1 MAGVKGGKNI
11 PPVRSVR
18 QRHFDNPF
26 PDYSGQPLSDASEY
40 IEQALSLMQDIYSY
54 YSVFPNRPR
63 KDLYVGG
70 AGVAYGCVRLSDRL
84 PRQSA
89 DKELVLDLAVRI
101 TDALLQELQ
110 SVPQKTP
117 GIISG
122 DYGVY
127 VAAAIVF
134 AKAGRTEDAENA
146 LKEFVGSTSGVERM
160 TSQGSSADEFTSGKS
175 GYLAAFLELW
185 KTFPDHPVRHGKLTY
200 MWHVQLKVCRLLKKY
215 RMWGIVMSLFV

>member
-1 MAGVKGGKNI
+1 MATAKSGKNV

-26 PDYSGQPLSDASEY
+26 PDYNGQPLPDASEY

-54 YSVFPNRPR
+54 YTVFPNRPR
-63 KDLYVGG
+63 RDLYIGG

-101 TDALLQELQ
+101 IDALLQELN
-110 SVPQKTP
+110 SIPAKAP
-117 GIISG
+117 GVIGG
-122 DYGVY
+122 DFGVY
-127 VAAAIVF
+127 VAAAIVY
-134 AKAGRTEDAENA
+134 AKAGRAEDAENA

-160 TSQGSSADEFTSGKS
+160 TSQGSSADEFMTGKC
-175 GYLAAFLELW
+175 GYLAAYLELW
-185 KTFPDHPVRHGKLTY
+185 KTFPAHPVRHGNYTRFSK
-200 MWHVQLKVCRLLKKY
+200 QKA
-215 RMWGIVMSLFV
+215 LFAYVTNFYIFFRYCLF